1 MDSSPHHEPTSSVNS
16 AEPESH
22 HGTPETKM
30 TLLSPEEFRTES
42 NDTVQEDLRL
52 NQPPTFLLGAV
63 PVKANSKGKA
73 PKHGPACFQ
82 DPFVIH
88 TSATP
93 TIENAGL
100 LKFSP
105 AAPAFTPLG
114 LASNA
119 GDSVVSHTLKVPA
132 MITPQRAT
140 NSPTSPYSAP
150 LVPRTSFAD
159 SGSVMISQI
168 DRRTPASD
176 LERLINPA
184 KYRTMRH
191 FVLESLSITGTVYV
205 SFTDIRDAIEV
216 VSALQEFRGQWL
228 AQYLPVPSYAIDIQH
243 IRLSSISAPQ
253 FEGQLMVKAE
263 FSGPAI
269 YFNIDTVGRLIFD
282 LLNNY
287 GSIMAYEAVH
297 TMHPIVAYRAE
308 FYEIKDADHAMVHL
322 NGFRIA
328 ACTMS
333 VAPYRG
339 EGPLM
344 IGGEEKDLAN
354 NFHELNLAGSTE
366 TLSAPLHCS
375 PLGSPYSIPSLNF
388 TGNLTPAFSNPQQSP
403 SPFGVTSPSYAVH
416 RADML
421 PPTGMAQWSN
431 DSIAHYTS
439 LGHIVKIQEVPS
451 DKERATCRITLVVTT
466 MW

>member
-366 TLSAPLHCS
+366 TLKPNASFLQPSAVPLTIWS
-375 PLGSPYSIPSLNF
+375 YIAQLRS
-388 TGNLTPAFSNPQQSP
+388 AQSRRGLP
-403 SPFGVTSPSYAVH
+403 CVP
-416 RADML
+416 ML